1 MHFAQKLLAT
11 LCIYRIREVRSDEF
25 IYIQYSFV
33 HPAAQ

>member
-33 HPAAQ
+33 HPPAQ